1 MRRFIAFVWKGA
13 LGAVLCL
20 TPLTAI
26 LVVGWT
32 ARAMQRSVLKHWY
45 ARSNGGEGHPSF
57 AAFARQ
63 AYATRRLAHWPNW
76 FVAEDL
82 GQRMKDSRDAGAGI
96 FRRMFVLLVSLFAAL
111 WANVRAGVQVVLAT
125 WVVTLPLMILW
136 LLSWWGGWENSFN
149 KGYEQAWVGP
159 IIGVA
164 ATLLFVAVMTYV
176 PMAQARLAVSG
187 RWRGFFDYRL
197 IRSLVA
203 GHPFALLKLA
213 VYFVLAGIVV
223 ALLRSAPLA
232 AGNYLD
238 GLVEWTDQRVMALRA
253 GYYGLCAVVSFALF
267 VWLRLAAARV
277 YAHAVL
283 ADVRGGRLKVDR
295 LSDNETEYLRA
306 LRLLEPEA
314 REKSGIVVRAAAS
327 TGRGVLRLL
336 TAAPAL
342 ILWLVFAAL
351 IYIAQFFNH
360 DWLAWIN
367 QPVVQIPWMSLT
379 GVLTTG

>member
-1 MRRFIAFVWKGA
+1 MRRLVAFVWKAA
-13 LGAVLCL
+13 LGVVLCL
-20 TPLTAI
+20 TPVTAI

-32 ARAMQRSVLKHWY
+32 ARAMQRAVLKHWY
-45 ARSNGGEGHPSF
+45 LRSNGGEGHPP
-57 AAFARQ
+57 FARFARS
-63 AYATRRLAHWPNW
+63 AYATRRLANWPNW

-82 GQRMKDSRDAGAGI
+82 SQRMKDSREAGAGI
-96 FRRMFVLLVSLFAAL
+96 FRRMFVFLVSVFAAF
-111 WANVRAGVQVVLAT
+111 WANARAGLQTVLAT

-164 ATLLFVAVMTYV
+164 ATLLFILAMTYV
-176 PMAQARLAVSG
+176 PMAQARLAASG

-203 GHPFALLKLA
+203 GHPLALLKLT
-213 VYFVLAGIVV
+213 VYFVLGGVV
-223 ALLRSAPLA
+223 IALLRTAPLA

-238 GLVEWTDQRVMALRA
+238 GAAEWTDGRLMALRA
-253 GYYGLCAVVSFALF
+253 GYYGLCAVVAFALF

-283 ADVRGGRLKVDR
+283 SDVRGGKLKVDR
-295 LSDNETEYLRA
+295 LSDAETEFLRA
-306 LRLLEPEA
+306 LRLLEPEG
-314 REKSGIVVRAAAS
+314 REKSGIVVRVAAS

-351 IYIAQFFNH
+351 VFIAQFFNH

-367 QPVVQIPWMSLT
+367 QPLVQVPWISLLGVVLP
-379 GVLTTG
+379 G